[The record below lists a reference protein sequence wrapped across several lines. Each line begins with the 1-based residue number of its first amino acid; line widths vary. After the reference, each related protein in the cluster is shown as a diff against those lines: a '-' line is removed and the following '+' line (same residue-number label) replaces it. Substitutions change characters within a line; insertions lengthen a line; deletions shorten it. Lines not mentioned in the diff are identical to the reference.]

1 MLNVTEIKRTKLT
14 VQRCWGF
21 KIMKEKLISKVKKKC
36 RDVEDLMCTM
46 HNLL

>member
-1 MLNVTEIKRTKLT
+1 
-14 VQRCWGF
+14 
-21 KIMKEKLISKVKKKC
+21 MKEKLISKVKKKC

>member
-1 MLNVTEIKRTKLT
+1 MLNVSEIKRKNLLCRDVEDLKLWRKSSS
-14 VQRCWGF
+14 QKW
-21 KIMKEKLISKVKKKC
+21 KKKC